1 MPTAIMR
8 AMPMLGQVRAT
19 TWVAMV
25 LLGLTGPVAAQP
37 DNRVPDRSEEASI
50 RLADLMAMMAA
61 VPERRAVFHE
71 AKRFAALAVPLESS
85 GHLLYRRPGHLE
97 KITDAPQAERL
108 IVDGN
113 QVSLTEADGQTH
125 VIDLAAQPELRTL
138 VDAMR
143 GPLAGDGAA
152 LERGFKV
159 SVTGTR
165 AAWRLD
171 LVPIDPRAA
180 RFVAAVHI
188 TGSGS
193 EMRDVL
199 LVQASGDTQDMSI
212 EPAA

>member
-1 MPTAIMR
+1 
-8 AMPMLGQVRAT
+8 
-19 TWVAMV
+19 
-25 LLGLTGPVAAQP
+25 VAAQP

-71 AKRFAALAVPLESS
+71 EKRFAALAVPLESS

-113 QVSLTEADGQTH
+113 QVSLTAADGQTH
-125 VIDLAAQPELRTL
+125 VLDLAAQPELRTL

-159 SVTGTR
+159 SVSGTR

-199 LVQASGDTQDMSI
+199 LVQASGDTQDMTI